1 MKSRTQAGR
10 LGDAFLVPAR
20 KDTDV
25 PTYIVLGKYTEQ
37 GARNIDDALN
47 RLNTVEQGIQQAGGK
62 LVGWYMT
69 LGEYDLATIIEL
81 PGDDVLLRLAL
92 EVAKVGNLKTTTLR
106 AFTREEVAGIISKG
120 N

>member
-1 MKSRTQAGR
+1 M
-10 LGDAFLVPAR
+10 
-20 KDTDV
+20 
-25 PTYIVLGKYTEQ
+25 PTYLVLGKYTEQ

-47 RLNTVEQGIQQAGGK
+47 RLNVVEQGIQQAGGR

-81 PGDDVLLRLAL
+81 PGDDVLLRLAF

-106 AFTREEVAGIISKG
+106 AFTREEVGQVLSQPR
-120 N
+120 